1 MPQRGHTDQSYF
13 THLSL
18 VTRHSSLVT
27 CHSSLI
33 SFHSILA
40 VTHHSS
46 LTRLIFAINFPLFR
60 VAKGSEILQGTLGK
74 NKINWLKMLGCQE
87 N

>member
-1 MPQRGHTDQSYF
+1 MKVYTELGTTQLQIVF
-13 THLSL
+13 
-18 VTRHSSLVT
+18 
-27 CHSSLI
+27 
-33 SFHSILA
+33 
-40 VTHHSS
+40 
-46 LTRLIFAINFPLFR
+46 LIFAINFPLFR